1 MKKTL
6 LLIAAAFVAVS
17 SFAQKVT
24 LDFTNGA
31 EEWGLPLDKANGV
44 TEGAYTNGT
53 YSISLKAAGQDKGV
67 DNLTYFNKQGYLMLG
82 KEGATLTLPAF
93 DFPVG
98 KITVT
103 GRTGASG
110 NTLMNI
116 MVNGTE
122 VSTQTKGS
130 AATNTYAIAEGSQA
144 AGTIYTLAIQ
154 SNHNAQITK
163 IEIYEVG
170 EEPTE
175 PEEPENPDNSNDFV
189 AALTDGQGNWTFE
202 DIVMPD
208 SATYIW
214 KQDATY
220 GMKATAYIK
229 GANYASESYLVS
241 PALVLGENSVLTFD
255 HATRYGADYANTLTL
270 WVREE
275 GKEWSQL
282 TIPTYS
288 DGSSWDFVASGNID
302 LSAYT
307 GKTIQ
312 LGWRYTSTADASATW
327 EVKNVKVTN
336 AKTKES
342 APVLKDPSNTAETA
356 YTAAE
361 AKALIDAKD
370 KYDLSKEVF
379 VKGIISEVTEI
390 TTEYG
395 NATFI
400 IEEGFTIF
408 RCRDL
413 DGEKFT
419 NVEALKVGDE
429 VVAKGLLK
437 LYGETYE
444 LTNGQLVRVNEN
456 TATGINDVQFNANDG
471 KAYDL
476 TGRVANKNAKGIV
489 IINGKKIV
497 K

>member
-6 LLIAAAFVAVS
+6 HLIAAAFVAVS

-31 EEWGLPLDKANGV
+31 EEWGMPNGNEAGV
-44 TEGAYTNGT
+44 TEGSYTNGT
-53 YSISLKAAGQDKGV
+53 YSISVTGAKCYWFPQNKALLVG
-67 DNLTYFNKQGYLMLG
+67 KQG
-82 KEGATLTLPAF
+82 ATITLPAF
-93 DFPVG
+93 NFAVG
-98 KITVT
+98 KIVT
-103 GRTGASG
+103 KGVSG
-110 NTLMNI
+110 GSGKVSFNV
-116 MVNGTE
+116 MVDTTAVSTE
-122 VSTQTKGS
+122 VLGCKADQ
-130 AATNTYAIAEGSQA
+130 AFAIAESAQA
-144 AGTIYTLAIQ
+144 VGTVYTLT
-154 SNHNAQITK
+154 ITNGNNFQVSA